1 MTEVSMAGSVVTI
14 KSKGAGTITLT
25 EFAEDADPISISD
38 LEVRKGGMNLN
49 GNLVSWA
56 APNPITVSMS
66 LIPGSESDKK
76 LSALIRA
83 CHIGGKSNQIG
94 DAFISSMTIAV
105 PSSIGAK
112 DASNLKISQPSTKW
126 TFSNG
131 FVSSGPVAQGSNSDG
146 KATTK
151 TYTFVFEMVSN
162 K

>member
-1 MTEVSMAGSVVTI
+1 MTEVSMAGSVVTLT
-14 KSKGAGTITLT
+14 SSNGGTLVVT

-56 APNPITVSMS
+56 APNPITVSIS
-66 LIPGSESDKK
+66 LIPGTKSDVA
-76 LSALIRA
+76 LSNFIRA
-83 CHIGGKSNQIG
+83 CHLGGKSNTIG
-94 DAFISSMTIAV
+94 DAFIKTMTIAIPTSV
-105 PSSIGAK
+105 GSSSGSLA
-112 DASNLKISQPSTKW
+112 ISKSSKKW

-131 FVSSGPVAQGSNSDG
+131 FITSGPVGQGSGSDG

-151 TYTFVFEMVSN
+151 TYTFTFEKVSV

>member
-14 KSKGAGTITLT
+14 NAKGGKVTLT

-56 APNPITVSMS
+56 APNPITVSLS
-66 LIPGSESDKK
+66 LIPGSASDKK

-83 CHIGGKSNQIG
+83 CHLGGKGNQIG

-105 PSSIGAK
+105 PTSVGAT
-112 DASNLKISQPSTKW
+112 DAGTLAISGSKTQWS
-126 TFSNG
+126 FSNG
-131 FVSSGPVAQGSNSDG
+131 FITSGPVAQGTNSDG

-151 TYTFVFEMVSN
+151 TYTFTFEKVTN